1 MQQVCLYLAV
11 SSSLAQ
17 PGSQC
22 QQNTTVS
29 RALEDDDPQL
39 QADAG
44 LQRVVL
50 TDPLLVLF
58 RITCLRAVPL
68 RDDGVSLL
76 IPFLLTAWG
85 CPAASVAAP
94 SLAGLTASRF

>member
-1 MQQVCLYLAV
+1 MQQECVYLAV
-11 SSSLAQ
+11 SSSLAR

-29 RALEDDDPQL
+29 RASADDDPQL
-39 QADAG
+39 QVDAG

-50 TDPLLVLF
+50 TEPLLVLF

-68 RDDGVSLL
+68 DVGVKLFIRL
-76 IPFLLTAWG
+76 LLTG
-85 CPAASVAAP
+85 I
-94 SLAGLTASRF
+94 